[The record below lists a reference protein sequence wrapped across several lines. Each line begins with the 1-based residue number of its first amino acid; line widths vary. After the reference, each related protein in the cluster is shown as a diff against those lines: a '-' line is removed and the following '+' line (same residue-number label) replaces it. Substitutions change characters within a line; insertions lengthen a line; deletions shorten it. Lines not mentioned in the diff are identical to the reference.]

1 MVEKGEILSIKTNDL
16 IQTVC
21 DCISGDDRRA
31 MHKQEFKILV
41 DHQPPQS
48 FSLDEQGTICSAY
61 QPEDCVEIS
70 YQASVVLSTKG
81 FQVSGGEFSTWGAKT
96 WTPPSTSQ
104 KKVSAKLIS
113 MD

>member
-48 FSLDEQGTICSAY
+48 FSLDE
-61 QPEDCVEIS
+61 
-70 YQASVVLSTKG
+70 
-81 FQVSGGEFSTWGAKT
+81 
-96 WTPPSTSQ
+96 
-104 KKVSAKLIS
+104 
-113 MD
+113 